1 MLNVLNKIWPRT
13 ERDGEV
19 VRAGWSNFTYSN
31 SGTGADN
38 VSKNISESVSWL
50 EADSVSNGISLSST
64 AHSMNALQVRCRRK
78 KPTCGC
84 SKEENV

>member
-1 MLNVLNKIWPRT
+1 MFNVLNKIWPRT
-13 ERDGEV
+13 EREGEV
-19 VRAGWSNFTYSN
+19 VRACWSNFTYSN

-64 AHSMNALQVRCRRK
+64 AHGMNALQVHCRRK
-78 KPTCGC
+78 KLTCGC
-84 SKEENV
+84 SKEEHV